1 MSARYVY
8 GVVHADRA
16 QEAEAILSEVTG
28 LKGGTLDLLKVETL
42 AAVISPSDG
51 APVVQ
56 TRRHMLAH
64 TRVLEALCADLTVLP
79 MRFGVIAEDE
89 ASLRDRLVQHRGRL
103 EAALHT
109 YAGLVEFGLSMSF
122 PREAAFAAMV
132 RDDPS
137 FAARHAQLAALGHEA
152 HFERIEF
159 GRRVAEALDHRRKAA
174 ERMAVKALRSVC
186 QDIRVLTPEADTQVL
201 RAALLVPADA
211 ELGPALEAA
220 AASTSFAPGAEAEI
234 SLVGPAPV
242 YHFISLS
249 LDLEAETMAAE

>member
-8 GVVHADRA
+8 GVIHADRVPEA
-16 QEAEAILSEVTG
+16 RAVLAEATG
-28 LKGGTLDLLKVETL
+28 LKGGMLDLFEVEAL
-42 AAVISPSDG
+42 AVVISPSDG
-51 APVVQ
+51 SPVVQ

-64 TRVLEALCADLTVLP
+64 TRVLEALCADITVLP
-79 MRFGVIAEDE
+79 MRFGVIAGDE

-109 YAGLVEFGLSMSF
+109 YSGLVEFGLSMSF

-174 ERMAVKALRSVC
+174 ERVAVTSLRSAC
-186 QDIRVLTPEADTQVL
+186 QDMRILTPEADNQVL
-201 RAALLVPADA
+201 RAALLVPTDA
-211 ELGPALEAA
+211 ELGPALEATA
-220 AASTSFAPGAEAEI
+220 ARTAFAPGADAEI
-234 SLVGPAPV
+234 SLVGPAPA